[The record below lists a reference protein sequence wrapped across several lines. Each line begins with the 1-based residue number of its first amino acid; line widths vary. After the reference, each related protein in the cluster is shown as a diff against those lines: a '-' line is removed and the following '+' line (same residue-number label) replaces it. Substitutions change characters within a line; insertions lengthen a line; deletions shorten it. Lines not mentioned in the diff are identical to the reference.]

1 MESLGKRCIFL
12 HANNQEFIGS
22 AMAWYGDGKF
32 NGDYGRLHWVVIH
45 PDFRGQ
51 GLGRQ
56 LILLTMQELSKRYPK
71 AYLTSQTTSYPAI
84 NIYLDLGFRPW
95 IETNQDK
102 IAWGLLKDLLKHPA
116 LY

>member
-1 MESLGKRCIFL
+1 ME
-12 HANNQEFIGS
+12 
-22 AMAWYGDGKF
+22 
-32 NGDYGRLHWVVIH
+32 
-45 PDFRGQ
+45 
-51 GLGRQ
+51 
-56 LILLTMQELSKRYPK
+56 ELCKRYPK

-116 LY
+116 LF